1 MLQSMTYVFQ
11 WWLATWENIF
21 FVRARIVL
29 KDWKQVKINKINE
42 KCNNFRKCGLENSV
56 DIRKALG
63 KEAVMG
69 IDTVD
74 FDQNTTKLK

>member
-1 MLQSMTYVFQ
+1 MKNVIIL
-11 WWLATWENIF
+11 EN
-21 FVRARIVL
+21 VT
-29 KDWKQVKINKINE
+29 E
-42 KCNNFRKCGLENSV
+42 KNSV